1 MSTNA
6 NITKQK
12 VNAMA
17 EFLVFRGVALDR
29 AAPSIRTLIA
39 RTGTA
44 LAVWRQR
51 RQLHALSAHMRRDIG
66 LNDVQIMDET
76 SRPFW
81 DLPR

>member
-1 MSTNA
+1 
-6 NITKQK
+6 
-12 VNAMA
+12 MA

-29 AAPSIRTLIA
+29 AAPSIRTLLA

-44 LAVWRQR
+44 MAVWRQR
-51 RQLHALSAHMRRDIG
+51 RQLDALNAHMRRDIG
-66 LNDVQIMDET
+66 LNDVEIMHEA